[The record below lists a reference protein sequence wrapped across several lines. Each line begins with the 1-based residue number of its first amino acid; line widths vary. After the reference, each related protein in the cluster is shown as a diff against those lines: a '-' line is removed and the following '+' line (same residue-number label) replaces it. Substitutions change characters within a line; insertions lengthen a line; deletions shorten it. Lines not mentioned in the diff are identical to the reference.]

1 MRRDVRQNVE
11 SGAGGHA
18 DTDGNSEFRMLL
30 SSGTSFAQGASM
42 VGQDRFGPK
51 NAFLNI
57 FASSRIKPETANECR
72 DTQAL
77 TKDRRGSL
85 LLNPSLIGY
94 LYPPCQAIY
103 RTGVADALSGGLQ
116 DLWICL
122 LLDLRT
128 FGSAYFSDLFTKV
141 SAACDE
147 RILCL
152 PR

>member
-94 LYPPCQAIY
+94 SLPAMPSHIPHW
-103 RTGVADALSGGLQ
+103 SGGRLVRGATKS
-116 DLWICL
+116 
-122 LLDLRT
+122 LDLPT
-128 FGSAYFSDLFTKV
+128 FGSAYFRICLLFGSV
-141 SAACDE
+141 Y
-147 RILCL
+147 
-152 PR
+152 